1 MENYLRTY
9 FNKFPLSV
17 MFSIIIFIVA
27 LTVSTVIQ
35 TIKYHQAKTVL
46 ENNLKQQAISVLNF
60 ADVLLESRNK
70 KFFSGESQEIPQ
82 VIQNEVFDKFTKVSK
97 GKVFFKE
104 ASLNPVDPKNKAD
117 RFEKETI
124 EYFIKHPEQKI
135 IQRKIKKK
143 QHEFFMTAKPILSEK
158 RCQQCHP
165 NWIKPGE
172 VIAIENVLIDLNDYK
187 KALKNNLITTIILW
201 FVNISILLLI
211 LFFLFKK
218 LIADRIQ
225 KILEIIFRVEKGKF
239 IIDDLLEGEN
249 IKHGTSKNE
258 IDRIIRHLKSMVD
271 TLKPIIEN
279 VISKSKDTATA
290 SIYSY
295 IKVEDNMRLINK
307 QQKDVDSSSEKIEMM
322 LEINKELEYSLDALV
337 EKLSKASKRI
347 EEGKKAVRENINS
360 SNEASNSMNKTI
372 KTINELKTFSD
383 EISST
388 IEKITDIADE
398 TNLIALNA
406 AIEAARA
413 GAHGKGFAVVAD
425 KIRELAE
432 ISLENAS
439 NITNLI
445 RKIHRHVDEVTKNA
459 QNTKNAILIVDKNS
473 TAINHDFNGIE
484 KSIKETNQTFHSF
497 KENFIKEK
505 KALNIMTQNLNNI
518 LKDSKMV
525 IENSHETQKAIEEI
539 TVKSSELKGLA
550 DGFEV
555 FQNKRKSKRVVIAP
569 PIKGELLTNEGEI
582 FETYLFDK
590 SKEGLAIVCNT
601 SKKIISKDQRAEIKL
616 KRAVDGKRVYR
627 IEIVYC
633 FNNKDKNFT
642 FCGAKIID
650 AN

>member
-27 LTVSTVIQ
+27 LTISTVIQ

-82 VIQNEVFDKFTKVSK
+82 VIQNEVFEKFTKVSK

-124 EYFIKHPEQKI
+124 EYFIKHPKQKI
-135 IQRKIKKK
+135 IQKKIKKN
-143 QHEFFMTAKPILSEK
+143 QHEFFMTAKPIFSEK

-165 NWIKPGE
+165 NWTKPGE
-172 VIAIENVLIDLNDYK
+172 VIAIENVLIDLSDYK

-239 IIDDLLEGEN
+239 IIEDLLEGEN

-295 IKVEDNMRLINK
+295 IKVEDNMKLINK
-307 QQKDVDSSSEKIEMM
+307 QQKDIDSSSEKIEMM
-322 LEINKELEYSLDALV
+322 LEINKELEHNLDALV

-360 SNEASNSMNKTI
+360 SKEASNSMNETI

-413 GAHGKGFAVVAD
+413 GTHGKGFAVVAD

-432 ISLENAS
+432 ISLENAN

-459 QNTKNAILIVDKNS
+459 QNTKNAISIVDKNS
-473 TAINHDFNGIE
+473 TAINQDFNGIE
-484 KSIKETNQTFHSF
+484 KSIKETNQTFCSF

-555 FQNKRKSKRVVIAP
+555 FQNKR
-569 PIKGELLTNEGEI
+569 
-582 FETYLFDK
+582 
-590 SKEGLAIVCNT
+590 
-601 SKKIISKDQRAEIKL
+601 
-616 KRAVDGKRVYR
+616 
-627 IEIVYC
+627 
-633 FNNKDKNFT
+633 
-642 FCGAKIID
+642 
-650 AN
+650 